1 MIACTRQ
8 TNLGQQW
15 LQLRKERGK
24 VACLEKARSIK
35 TVCDAESQG
44 KTCMV
49 KAILPE
55 PQFAAAYDRSNI
67 AERLTR
73 YPGRKEDGALKSS
86 LIEPLV
92 RAIRES
98 AHPAHPLYGG
108 ASERTRHLNTSH
120 LPTRVITGCPA
131 AGDGAIRRPVWA
143 RNRHSTQRLG
153 VTSET
158 AAGQPAD
165 GCRNKHGATRV
176 NVRPIGG
183 RAIATVIRQSVAEAC

>member
-1 MIACTRQ
+1 MTRTHQ
-8 TNLGQQW
+8 THLGQQW

-49 KAILPE
+49 KAALPE
-55 PQFAAAYDRSNI
+55 PQFAAAYDRSNV

-73 YPGRKEDGALKSS
+73 HPGRKEDGALKSS
-86 LIEPLV
+86 SIGPLAS
-92 RAIRES
+92 AIRAS
-98 AHPAHPLYGG
+98 ARPAHPLYGG

-120 LPTRVITGCPA
+120 LSTRVITGCPA
-131 AGDGAIRRPVWA
+131 AGDGAIHRPVWA
-143 RNRHSTQRLG
+143 RNRHSTQTLG

-158 AAGQPAD
+158 AAGRPAD
-165 GCRNKHGATRV
+165 GCRNKRGATCV
-176 NVRPIGG
+176 NIRPTGG
-183 RAIATVIRQSVAEAC
+183 RAVATVIRQTGTGAC